1 MRVVEAVES
10 LAKSWDPLLPNHA
23 TRITRK
29 ISKRRAAG
37 CVSLGSI
44 HTSSLSQAGPGLP
57 SHLSQ
62 WVSYGQNIGAPAL
75 RDGQKQ
81 SNLRRDF
88 PLLLPSGKAPLPAAG
103 VGVNYRLLAPHMFRH
118 QFKEKEPEARWR
130 SNFLKP
136 TLPFIIC
143 RLNFSACPGFLR
155 LGTLDVSSSRD
166 SHKRLRWAE
175 RRKVTQQ

>member
-10 LAKSWDPLLPNHA
+10 LAKSWDPLLLDHA

-75 RDGQKQ
+75 HDGQKQ

-88 PLLLPSGKAPLPAAG
+88 PLLLPLGKAPLPAAG
-103 VGVNYRLLAPHMFRH
+103 VGAASPTYVQASIQRKGTRGL
-118 QFKEKEPEARWR
+118 EKHFSQAHSPLHNLPSE
-130 SNFLKP
+130 FL
-136 TLPFIIC
+136 
-143 RLNFSACPGFLR
+143 
-155 LGTLDVSSSRD
+155 SSSWFPEIWWD
-166 SHKRLRWAE
+166 S
-175 RRKVTQQ
+175 